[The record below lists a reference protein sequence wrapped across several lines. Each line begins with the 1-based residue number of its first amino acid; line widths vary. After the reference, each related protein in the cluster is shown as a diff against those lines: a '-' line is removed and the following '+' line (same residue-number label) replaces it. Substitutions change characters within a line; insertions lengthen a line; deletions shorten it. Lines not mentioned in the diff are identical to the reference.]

1 MLGCLVATAGG
12 SIGNS
17 DVGASFREE
26 NQVTGR
32 MSSEITRYIDTR
44 HTHEI

>member
-12 SIGNS
+12 SIRTG

-26 NQVTGR
+26 NQVTG
-32 MSSEITRYIDTR
+32 EIFR
-44 HTHEI
+44 EISTYLLST

>member
-12 SIGNS
+12 SIRTG

-32 MSSEITRYIDTR
+32 MFSDITRYIDTR